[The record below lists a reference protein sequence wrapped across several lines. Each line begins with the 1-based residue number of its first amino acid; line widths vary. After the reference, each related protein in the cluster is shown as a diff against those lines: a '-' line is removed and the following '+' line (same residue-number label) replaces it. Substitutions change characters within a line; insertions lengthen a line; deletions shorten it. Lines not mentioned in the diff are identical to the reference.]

1 LKAIVVGAGIVGAAV
16 AHRLAREGTKVTL
29 VDAGGPGGG
38 TSATTFAW
46 LNANRKE
53 PLEYHRLN
61 AAAMGEHLAL
71 ARELAPAPWLHLDGN
86 VEWDPGQEGQER
98 LTAKVE
104 RLRDRGYLAELLT
117 LADLRDL
124 EPALRPPRNVDRV
137 AHYPLEG
144 YVDVLPLVAAL
155 LSRAEQAG
163 AEVRTGCR
171 AGELVL
177 AGDRVIGVLA
187 ASERLLADVVVC
199 CAGRWTGELLATAG
213 FDLPMDPTPGLL
225 CVTRPGPV
233 RLRTLLHS
241 TEVNL
246 RLEGAGRVML
256 HADDVD
262 ARLDGE
268 RTTENLGA
276 ELLRRAAAVLP
287 ALADTSVERVD
298 VGIRS
303 RPADG
308 LPVVGPVEG
317 LDGLYVVCT
326 HSGVTLAPLLGRLV
340 AAEVTRGEEDR
351 RLAPFRPRRL
361 LRGRVGA
368 SR

>member
-1 LKAIVVGAGIVGAAV
+1 MKAIVVGAGIVGAAV
-16 AHRLAREGTKVTL
+16 AHRLAGGGAKVTI
-29 VDAGGPGGG
+29 VEARRPARG

-86 VEWDPGQEGQER
+86 VEWDSGQEGHER

-104 RLRDRGYLAELLT
+104 RLRARGYLAELLT
-117 LADLRDL
+117 LAELRDL
-124 EPALRPPRNVDRV
+124 EPALRPPRNVERV

-155 LSRAEQAG
+155 LARAEQAG
-163 AEVRTGCR
+163 AEVRAGCR

-177 AGDRVIGVLA
+177 GGDRVVGVLA
-187 ASERLLADVVVC
+187 GSERLLADVVVC
-199 CAGRWTGELLATAG
+199 CAGRWTAGLLTTTG
-213 FDLPMDPTPGLL
+213 LELPMDPTPGLL
-225 CVTRPGPV
+225 CVTRPSPIG
-233 RLRTLLHS
+233 LRTLLHS

-246 RLEGAGRVML
+246 RPEGAGRVML
-256 HADDVD
+256 HADDID

-268 RTTENLGA
+268 RTTEDLGA

-287 ALADTSVERVD
+287 ALAGGAVERAE

-317 LDGLYVVCT
+317 LAGLYVVCT

-340 AAEVTRGEEDR
+340 AGELTRGEEDP

-361 LRGRVGA
+361 LTGSVGA
-368 SR
+368 AR

>member
-1 LKAIVVGAGIVGAAV
+1 MKAIVVGAGIVGAAV

-199 CAGRWTGELLATAG
+199 CVGRWTGELLATAG
-213 FDLPMDPTPGLL
+213 FDLPMDPTPG
-225 CVTRPGPV
+225 C
-233 RLRTLLHS
+233 S
-241 TEVNL
+241 
-246 RLEGAGRVML
+246 A
-256 HADDVD
+256 
-262 ARLDGE
+262 
-268 RTTENLGA
+268 
-276 ELLRRAAAVLP
+276 
-287 ALADTSVERVD
+287 
-298 VGIRS
+298 
-303 RPADG
+303 
-308 LPVVGPVEG
+308 
-317 LDGLYVVCT
+317 
-326 HSGVTLAPLLGRLV
+326 
-340 AAEVTRGEEDR
+340 
-351 RLAPFRPRRL
+351 
-361 LRGRVGA
+361 
-368 SR
+368 